1 MTFRYNN
8 KYQLYLFLGL
18 LIAAVPGFLT
28 DPYSINFFD
37 EPYQILNALE
47 WKNAVYSPLA
57 SWLGHLFGDM
67 VEWKYIAF
75 RYLASSLHLAAMFVC
90 GFFALNIS
98 KYPKLTIAV
107 ASLATLFMLLDH
119 SDQYLYNWDSW
130 TAPVV
135 SITVVTL
142 LSYIFRPCNHKIF
155 ILSLTAAVATLLRL
169 PNACIIPFLMA
180 LLAVYVFHNSAFI
193 DPQDLISGIDN
204 VSLGIWS
211 FFTGGIT
218 LIDKFCG
225 TQFLWFLPTF
235 LSMSLIRS
243 WYSTKNLSSLVKV
256 LLFTVGTGCYVIYF
270 VIRYGVPFYPVEF
283 SLITQAVSPISVFE
297 GLGYFTLGM
306 GVMFLIKR
314 LNFNRAVAYWGVLLV
329 ITILYLLFNPYQL
342 PFRIIKF
349 FFPIVVFLALFSSK
363 EWFGRFN
370 ILRKFG
376 ARSLA
381 IYLIHV
387 FLCMIAGMVIPK
399 ELLNNPGVLVLEFF
413 VIAGLSYIL
422 ALLIDRISL
431 LRILL
436 FPKGEEIGI
445 KFNRR

>member
-1 MTFRYNN
+1 MELNVNMKAKLVDNPSFISRNDSAAL
-8 KYQLYLFLGL
+8 KGL
-18 LIAAVPGFLT
+18 LILL
-28 DPYSINFFD
+28 I
-37 EPYQILNALE
+37 II
-47 WKNAVYSPLA
+47 
-57 SWLGHLFGDM
+57 GHLRG
-67 VEWKYIAF
+67 IP
-75 RYLASSLHLAAMFVC
+75 YLLQ
-90 GFFALNIS
+90 N
-98 KYPKLTIAV
+98 
-107 ASLATLFMLLDH
+107 
-119 SDQYLYNWDSW
+119 YLYCFH
-130 TAPVV
+130 VQC
-135 SITVVTL
+135 
-142 LSYIFRPCNHKIF
+142 FF
-155 ILSLTAAVATLLRL
+155 IL
-169 PNACIIPFLMA
+169 PFLYPA
-180 LLAVYVFHNSAFI
+180 KPLSNQNLLNLGLKLLWPFFLLYALQILLAVYVFHNSAFT
-193 DPQDLISGIDN
+193 DPQDLIPGIDN

-225 TQFLWFLPTF
+225 TQFLWFLPAF
-235 LSMSLIRS
+235 LSMSLIRG
-243 WYSTKNLSSLVKV
+243 WYSTKNLSSLLKV

-297 GLGYFTLGM
+297 GLGYFALGM
-306 GVMFLIKR
+306 GVLFLIKR
-314 LNFNRAVAYWGVLLV
+314 LNFNSALVYWGILLI

-381 IYLIHV
+381 IYLIHI

-399 ELLNNPGVLVLEFF
+399 ELLSNPGVLVLEFF
-413 VIAGLSYIL
+413 VIAGLSYLL